1 MAAIVLVAIPI
12 IVVIYLAG
20 RDVVRPPARYTTSAD
35 VLIPARDPKTGS
47 TPSRVP
53 PVLLQGQ
60 LELAKARGVRD
71 VAIQAA
77 GLDPEKE
84 HKLGFDAKLN
94 ETSTIMTLSVSAPK
108 PELAAAVLNEYI
120 VSYSDGRRQSVLDA
134 AVELQG
140 IEERVINVL
149 RRKLE
154 MVEAEMRAQGLPFL
168 PRVPDG
174 TPLEV
179 GTATPNEAV
188 LLLYERNSILNEMQR
203 RQVDYA
209 LQSTRAAIPAAFTT
223 VVQKRS
229 AARITP
235 PPPSPLIPLLEIIGI
250 GVLLA
255 IALPVL
261 FDRFDSTITEVRVAP
276 DALRT
281 RLLATIPHLPRRA
294 VDDFVP
300 PGSTWDS
307 AFRSLAATSLA
318 TDRLPKAIMVT
329 APVGAT
335 QDMVAANFAAGLASL
350 GVTVALVGTVP
361 RQAWFHRG
369 EVAAEALEPMV
380 YVDVDAAGASGSEGA
395 GPADAA
401 PGVAPTVGPSATPEV
416 VVSAVEPQEVLT
428 ATPPAAA
435 AGATAVLPDLDL
447 SAAPTFPELLALAE
461 AGRLSGEFRSRLA
474 TGPVAN
480 LYVVPPGTDTTYSLD
495 GLPPLLDALS
505 RNEIDVTVIAGP
517 PLLEDSSATIMAW
530 STRHVLWALELGRV
544 NLKDAQL
551 AADRLEL
558 AGVAPFGLALVKR
571 HA

>member
-1 MAAIVLVAIPI
+1 MAAVVLVVIPI
-12 IVVIYLAG
+12 VVAIYLAG

-35 VLIPARDPKTGS
+35 ILIPARDPKTGS

-60 LELAKARGVRD
+60 LELARSRGVLD
-71 VAIQAA
+71 VTLQAA
-77 GLDPEKE
+77 GLDPELD

-94 ETSTIMTLSVSAPK
+94 ETSSIMTLSVSAPK

-120 VSYSDGRRQSVLDA
+120 VAYSDGRRQSVLDA

-140 IEERVINVL
+140 IEARVIDVL

-154 MVEAEMRAQGLPFL
+154 RVEAQMRELGLPFL

-174 TPLEV
+174 TPLEA
-179 GTATPNEAV
+179 GPGASNEAI

-235 PPPSPLIPLLEIIGI
+235 PPPSPLIPLLEIVGI
-250 GVLLA
+250 GLLLA

-261 FDRFDSTITEVRVAP
+261 FDRFDFTITEVRVAP
-276 DALRT
+276 DAIRA

-294 VDDFVP
+294 QDGFVP
-300 PGSTWDS
+300 PGSSWAS

-329 APVGAT
+329 SPLDET
-335 QDMVAANFAAGLASL
+335 QDVVAANFAVGLASL

-361 RQAWFHRG
+361 RQAWFHPS
-369 EVAAEALEPMV
+369 EVPAEDEPEAFV
-380 YVDVDAAGASGSEGA
+380 YVDIDAADAGEPETTAGSGG
-395 GPADAA
+395 GRPDAA
-401 PGVAPTVGPSATPEV
+401 APTELEGGVSGATEREEV
-416 VVSAVEPQEVLT
+416 RT
-428 ATPPAAA
+428 ATAPAPVAQA
-435 AGATAVLPDLDL
+435 AVLPDLDL
-447 SAAPTFPELLALAE
+447 SDVPTFPELLAHAE
-461 AGRLSGEFRSRLA
+461 AGRLTGQFRSRLA
-474 TGPVAN
+474 TGDVPN
-480 LYVVPPGTDTTYSLD
+480 LYVIPPGSEDADTLD
-495 GLPPLLDALS
+495 GLPPLLDALA
-505 RNEIDVTVIAGP
+505 RNEIDVTVLAGP
-517 PLLEDSSATIMAW
+517 SLLEDPNATIMAW
-530 STRHVLWALELGRV
+530 STRHVLWALEVGRANV
-544 NLKDAQL
+544 RDAQL
-551 AADRLEL
+551 AAERLEL